1 MSSVIILISFL
12 INYLKKETIFRLG
25 NFNINLLNYDIHHPS
40 NEFLDSPSYH
50 YFLPHIPQPSRVT
63 NNYKT

>member
-40 NEFLDSPSYH
+40 NEFLDSPFFPIYH
-50 YFLPHIPQPSRVT
+50 SLVG
-63 NNYKT
+63 